1 MRRGEIDWNEALLVV
16 PPERY
21 KSEVA
26 HEAPLTAKQ
35 SKI

>member
-1 MRRGEIDWNEALLVV
+1 MKRGEIDWDAAMLVV

-26 HEAPLTAKQ
+26 HEVP
-35 SKI
+35 